1 MHGDKW
7 YEQPDKFAAGGFWL
21 QKSWTLFK
29 FMMRSMFKK
38 VPLREMSQLEVE
50 FEEPAR
56 LMIQSE
62 GEYEMLEGA
71 QKIEIKKG
79 PKVTVI

>member
-1 MHGDKW
+1 
-7 YEQPDKFAAGGFWL
+7 
-21 QKSWTLFK
+21 
-29 FMMRSMFKK
+29 MFKK